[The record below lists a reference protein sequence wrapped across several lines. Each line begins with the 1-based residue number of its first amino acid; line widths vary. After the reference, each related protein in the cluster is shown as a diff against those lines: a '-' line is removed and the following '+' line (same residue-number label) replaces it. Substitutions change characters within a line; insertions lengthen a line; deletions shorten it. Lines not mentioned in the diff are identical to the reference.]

1 MIRSDRISALFF
13 VGLSLF
19 ICEQSVV
26 IGLGTL
32 DTPGSGL
39 LPFCAG
45 AGMGLLALWLV
56 IQAFRSKKTHDE
68 GQGEGSFRW
77 GKFLLVCVCLFGYAI
92 VVNWLGF
99 VLTTFIVVVA
109 LFHLLESK
117 KRWLVVIE
125 AALIAIGN
133 HLFFVKWLGLSLPR
147 GFLGW

>member
-26 IGLGTL
+26 IGLGTP

-39 LPFCAG
+39 LSFGAG
-45 AGMGLLALWLV
+45 AGIGILALWLL
-56 IQAFRSKKTHDE
+56 IQSFRSKKTHDE
-68 GQGEGSFRW
+68 VQGGGTFRW
-77 GKFLLVCVCLFGYAI
+77 GKFLLVCICLFGYAL

-99 VLTTFIVVVA
+99 VLTTFIVVFV
-109 LFHLLESK
+109 LFHLLEPK
-117 KRWLVVIE
+117 KWWLGVIE
-125 AALIAIGN
+125 AAAIATGN
-133 HLFFVKWLGLSLPR
+133 YLFFVEWLGLSLPR

>member
-1 MIRSDRISALFF
+1 VTRSDRISALFF

-26 IGLGTL
+26 IGLGTP

-39 LPFCAG
+39 LSFGAG
-45 AGMGLLALWLV
+45 AGIGILALWLL

-68 GQGEGSFRW
+68 VQGDGTFRW
-77 GKFLLVCVCLFGYAI
+77 GKFLLVCISLFGYGL

-99 VLTTFIVVVA
+99 VLTTFIVVFV

-117 KRWLVVIE
+117 KWWLIVIE

-133 HLFFVKWLGLSLPR
+133 YLFFVVWLGLSLPQ